1 MALNLKLG
9 RSGRKSAASGAERV
23 GGLNRGLNSEFLS
36 MDIKYPFRMGSFV
49 STAKSNDQLVD
60 ILLEADYIKSSLIE
74 SVFRAV
80 DRAEYF
86 LTGTRETAYKDLAWQ
101 RGNLHIS
108 SPRICATA
116 MEALELVPGLSFL
129 NMGSG
134 TGYFSTMVGL
144 ILGINGINHGIEI
157 HADVIDY
164 AHQRLEDFKKFSGAI
179 DAFDFC
185 EPKFM
190 Q

>member
-1 MALNLKLG
+1 
-9 RSGRKSAASGAERV
+9 
-23 GGLNRGLNSEFLS
+23 
-36 MDIKYPFRMGSFV
+36 
-49 STAKSNDQLVD
+49 
-60 ILLEADYIKSSLIE
+60 
-74 SVFRAV
+74 
-80 DRAEYF
+80 
-86 LTGTRETAYKDLAWQ
+86 
-101 RGNLHIS
+101 
-108 SPRICATA
+108 
-116 MEALELVPGLSFL
+116 
-129 NMGSG
+129 MGSG

-190 Q
+190 QGNCLTITVYDRIYCGAACPEEFQHYMQNRLKLGGILVLPLNDQLMRIKRVSECRWEETMLLPFSIASALQPPIDFHNSIKPSKKLKKNIEECVGKLRLWAVDLVFLKKI